1 MSWKDS
7 LRKASFKGA
16 EFWWLDLNT
25 TLDPMVVVH
34 KYPQRRGGWAEDL
47 GLGPDEFEITGFVLG
62 ADYMAARDKLIK
74 ALKEGGAGTLV
85 HPTLG
90 EKKVVLSQ
98 KPRITETTREGGM
111 ARFSMVFTE
120 EGENK
125 YPEDKALASAGVA
138 PAATAAKEA
147 VAADF
152 VRSFD
157 TQGLDLLKLDAVGAL
172 GEALDAIAAELAP
185 AREALSFGMSVANHL
200 SAQVSALMRL
210 AADPLAAV
218 LNALGLSGSLFSFF
232 GGLSGFGSGR
242 SSSRSST
249 SNTLSGLSALSS
261 YGSTTTATT
270 SAAQDTNRAA
280 LVTLVRRAAA
290 ISAAEVAATASY
302 DSRDDALAARDTAAQ
317 ALDRVRIDDGATG
330 TVFATLTDLR
340 AATVGGVAEQAGTLA
355 SVRRIETGES
365 MSATQLAYRELGDS
379 SRAAEIVARN
389 RAQVWNPL
397 FVPAGSTIEVVDG

>member
-16 EFWWLDLNT
+16 EFQWLDLNT

-125 YPEDKALASAGVA
+125 YPEDKALASAGVSS
-138 PAATAAKEA
+138 AATAAKD
-147 VAADF
+147 AASDDF
-152 VRSFD
+152 SGTFD
-157 TQGLDLLKLDAVGAL
+157 TQGLDLLKLDAAGAL

-185 AREALSFGMSVANHL
+185 ARQALGVGAAL
-200 SAQVSALMRL
+200 AGQASALMRL

-218 LNALGLSGSLFSFF
+218 QDALGLSGSLFSFF
-232 GGLSGFGSGR
+232 GGLSGTGA
-242 SSSRSST
+242 SRSAT
-249 SNTLSGLSALSS
+249 GNTLSGLSALSS

-280 LVTLVRRAAA
+280 LATLVRRAAA

-340 AATVGGVAEQAGTLA
+340 AVTVGAVAEQAGTLA

-397 FVPAGSTIEVVDG
+397 FVPAGATIEVLSD

>member
-16 EFWWLDLNT
+16 EFQWLDLNT

-125 YPEDKALASAGVA
+125 YPEDKAQASAGVSS
-138 PAATAAKEA
+138 AATAARD
-147 VAADF
+147 AASDDF
-152 VRSFD
+152 SGTFD
-157 TQGLDLLKLDAVGAL
+157 TQGLDLLKLDAAGAL
-172 GEALDAIAAELAP
+172 GEALDAVAAELAP
-185 AREALSFGMSVANHL
+185 ARQALGVGTAL
-200 SAQVSALMRL
+200 VGQGAALMRL

-218 LNALGLSGSLFSFF
+218 QDALGLSGSLFSFF
-232 GGLSGFGSGR
+232 SSLSGSG
-242 SSSRSST
+242 SSRSAT
-249 SNTLSGLSALSS
+249 GNTLSGLSALSS

-280 LVTLVRRAAA
+280 LATLVRRAAA

-340 AATVGGVAEQAGTLA
+340 AATVGAVAEQAGTLA

-397 FVPAGSTIEVVDG
+397 FVPAGATIEVLSD